1 MALSGSFNTTAYK
14 GRYLTF
20 SWTATQNVAANT
32 STLSWKLVGAGSAS
46 GYYMAGNFKVVIAG
60 ETVYSSA
67 SRIEL
72 RNGTVVATG
81 TKVLTHNA
89 DGTKTFSASA

>member
-20 SWTATQNVAANT
+20 SWSATQNVANNT
-32 STLSWKLVGAGSAS
+32 STITWRLVGAGTGS
-46 GYYMAGNFKVVIAG
+46 GYYMAGNFKVIIAG

-67 SRIEL
+67 TRIEL
-72 RNGTVVATG
+72 RVDTVVASG
-81 TKVLTHNA
+81 TKTLTHNA

>member
-32 STLSWKLVGAGSAS
+32 STLSWKLVGAGTGS

-60 ETVYSSA
+60 ETVYSSTT
-67 SRIEL
+67 RIEL
-72 RNGTVVATG
+72 RVGTVVASG
-81 TKVLTHNA
+81 TKTITHNT
-89 DGTKTFSASA
+89 DGTKAFSASA